1 MDLGRFEEYDDVFD
15 FILSQRPEWE
25 KLVTDNSI
33 KIKTNQHKIRFDF
46 IELILQKFNL
56 RVTDI
61 SFTDYYGIIVGIEKL

>member
-1 MDLGRFEEYDDVFD
+1 MDLEGFEEYDNVFD
-15 FILSQRPEWE
+15 FIVSQRPEWE

-46 IELILQKFNL
+46 IDLILQKFNL

-61 SFTDYYGIIVGIEKL
+61 SFTDYYGIVLGIEKL